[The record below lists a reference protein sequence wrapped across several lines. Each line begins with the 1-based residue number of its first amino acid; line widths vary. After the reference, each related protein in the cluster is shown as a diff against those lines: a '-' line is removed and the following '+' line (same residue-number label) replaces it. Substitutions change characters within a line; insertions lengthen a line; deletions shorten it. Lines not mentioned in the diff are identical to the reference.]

1 MPEENKNQS
10 GAQNKLGEL
19 FVEFSTK
26 GLPSLLKN
34 LNSVSASFLLGK
46 NAATQFAD
54 TLSKPFKEAGNT
66 AVGIGRMANALGT
79 TSVEYQKLANYVKKY
94 GVGEGIVNDVSKLQQ
109 VFQDWNAGFGGLP
122 EGLSTAFGSDF
133 LGLNE
138 SDYTGSL
145 ESIIQLLDDVRVKT
159 QGINKDARNQLLRQ
173 LGISSDWGYLWDRGG
188 FNLKDALAIPDDAI
202 ERNTKMQETINE
214 LLISLKN
221 LGDTL
226 LSKIAPPLTILAEK
240 FTGFIQ
246 DTQNNSEKLKRTGDV
261 AAGVVAGAAVG
272 SVVPGVGTA
281 AGAIAGGVAG
291 LTKNAVDK
299 ARKQGRPDQKSIP
312 LWKQLTDFGQYKD
325 LGRPTGGAAGLT
337 AGAYYDDISS
347 ITPPAMKTQAAVTP
361 SDMNNISQTIT
372 ITNQNNITG
381 NNAQEIANEIAQ
393 INVQDIQ
400 YTQYQLQNLAGI

>member
-34 LNSVSASFLLGK
+34 LNSVSAGFLLGK

-66 AVGIGRMANALGT
+66 AVGIGRMANALGS

-145 ESIIQLLDDVRVKT
+145 ESIVQLLDDVRIKT

-202 ERNTKMQETINE
+202 QKNIDMKEALNE
-214 LLISLKN
+214 LVISLKN
-221 LGDTL
+221 FQDMLI
-226 LSKIAPPLTILAEK
+226 SKLAPPITALAEK
-240 FTGFIQ
+240 LTGFSEEIQ
-246 DTQNNSEKLKRTGDV
+246 KNPEKFNNT
-261 AAGVVAGAAVG
+261 ANIAAGAATGAVIG
-272 SVVPGVGTA
+272 GAPGAVIGAVA
-281 AGAIAGGVAG
+281 AEQGNQRI
-291 LTKNAVDK
+291 K
-299 ARKQGRPDQKSIP
+299 AQKSLGGGKGKYVNTAP
-312 LWKQLTDFGQYKD
+312 GANLDFNNLFPSPAKVNPYYNEIKGV
-325 LGRPTGGAAGLT
+325 PTGGAAPV
-337 AGAYYDDISS
+337 
-347 ITPPAMKTQAAVTP
+347 PPAMRTQAAVTP
-361 SDMNNISQTIT
+361 PDMSNISQTIT

-400 YTQYQLQNLAGI
+400 YTQYQLQNLTGI